1 LKIYRVTRIR
11 SKPRFHQNKKE
22 TGLKS
27 EKSMLAIAR
36 TVKAQNN
43 SLAAH
48 GMPPAEI
55 LKIECAEIGEF
66 TDVTDQFI

>member
-1 LKIYRVTRIR
+1 LEIYRVTRIR

-27 EKSMLAIAR
+27 EKSMLAIVR

-43 SLAAH
+43 SRAAH
-48 GMPPAEI
+48 GMPPAEV
-55 LKIECAEIGEF
+55 LTIERAEIGEF
-66 TDVTDQFI
+66 IDVTDQFI